1 MQVKPV
7 RSNENPKYPQKND
20 LTLKELEKAVP
31 KRWTNTA
38 GKFALGVLALF
49 LLTGCKDES
58 AAQPQPSREPTNM
71 VVIEDGKEVEAVEI
85 VLDGM
90 TAPPKIVTF
99 FDRIFDSIS
108 DLFDGND

>member
-1 MQVKPV
+1 MKVKPV
-7 RSNENPKYPQKND
+7 RKINPNYPQKND
-20 LTLKELEKAVP
+20 LSSEQLKGAIP
-31 KRWTNTA
+31 TRWTNTA

-58 AAQPQPSREPTNM
+58 VVKPQPSNEPANI
-71 VVIEDGKEVEAVEI
+71 VVIENGKEVEAVEI

-90 TAPPKIVTF
+90 TAPPKIYTF
-99 FDRIFDSIS
+99 FRNIVDSIS